1 MTTLSTLVIFA
12 LIATIVALGWGI
24 GSMAHGG
31 SYDVKHSHQ
40 FMGARVGF
48 QALAVLLLLI
58 ALVVSLL

>member
-1 MTTLSTLVIFA
+1 MTTLGTLTIFA

-40 FMGARVGF
+40 LMGARVGF
-48 QALAVLLLLI
+48 QALAILLMVI
-58 ALVVSLL
+58 ALVFSLF